1 MFISVLILTRLA
13 VILGPSVNG
22 LQEYDSKR
30 LLDKLGDKK
39 ASIVYHFS
47 FLFLRYIEY
56 PLMLF
61 LFVAG
66 LLKMDVYHIV
76 LLLVFVVYTLFPNV
90 VVNNSIYLLVYS
102 LFFILEMYIYS
113 LVGS

>member
-1 MFISVLILTRLA
+1 M
-13 VILGPSVNG
+13 
-22 LQEYDSKR
+22 
-30 LLDKLGDKK
+30 
-39 ASIVYHFS
+39 YHFS

-90 VVNNSIYLLVYS
+90 VVNNSVYLLVYS
-102 LFFILEMYIYS
+102 LFFILEKYIYS

>member
-61 LFVAG
+61 LVVAG

-90 VVNNSIYLLVYS
+90 VVNNSVYLLVYS
-102 LFFILEMYIYS
+102 LFFILEKYIYS